1 MTLKQEA
8 SSLHQVPSTLLEVQS
23 LWLPTAAAAA
33 NPTTVAAETEVTPA
47 TKIKK
52 SNKPLLDNRWG
63 GLVLGAPR
71 SLKAL
76 LAIGAPPR
84 PICARALTLAKIIPC
99 KRASL
104 AYTACKPMVF
114 YETEVFTAR
123 IVEFIDD
130 ESYSALQAVLVADP
144 EAGDL
149 IPKTRG
155 LRKIRWMGSGRGKR
169 GGIRVIYYLV
179 CQDEIFMLYAY
190 PKNRESDLSQ
200 RHLQMLRELVE
211 QHLEQ

>member
-1 MTLKQEA
+1 MGAQLNIFD
-8 SSLHQVPSTLLEVQS
+8 HSTLVEDEEGGCG
-23 LWLPTAAAAA
+23 
-33 NPTTVAAETEVTPA
+33 VAAQ
-47 TKIKK
+47 
-52 SNKPLLDNRWG
+52 L
-63 GLVLGAPR
+63 GLESAFEMRGVEGVDDVDGVGEEHAH
-71 SLKAL
+71 AL
-76 LAIGAPPR
+76 LAGGVTQGGGEVGLAQ
-84 PICARALTLAKIIPC
+84 ANQTEEDDVGFVVDELAKITPC

-104 AYTACKPMVF
+104 AYASCKPMVF
-114 YETEVFTAR
+114 YETDVFTAR
-123 IVEFIDD
+123 IVEFIGD

-190 PKNRESDLSQ
+190 PKNRESDLSP